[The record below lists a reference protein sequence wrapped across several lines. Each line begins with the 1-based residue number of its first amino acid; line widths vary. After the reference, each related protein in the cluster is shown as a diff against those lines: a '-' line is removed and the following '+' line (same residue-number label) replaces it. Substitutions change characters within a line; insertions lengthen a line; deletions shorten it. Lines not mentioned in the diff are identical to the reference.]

1 MNELKIWGGGWA
13 SARVQQVKDL
23 VFCLKWGES
32 LGRGGVDPWLHTVG
46 EGLCVAAAVLW
57 CRLQPWWLGFRPWLE
72 NVHVWQVR
80 LKEIYFWKEERSTE
94 WVATSDQNGADL
106 RRKSTL
112 PFRTDRHQWASW
124 SRVAPSWFGTA
135 EDGWVDLS
143 SGYIGIILSLFFFFF
158 CINMATLLWKD
169 ISKWCGCSRPRSYT

>member
-1 MNELKIWGGGWA
+1 MNDLKIWGGGWA
-13 SARVQQVKDL
+13 SATVQQVKDL

-57 CRLQPWWLGFRPWLE
+57 CRLQPWWLGFCPWLE

-94 WVATSDQNGADL
+94 WVAISDQNGADL

-112 PFRTDRHQWASW
+112 PFRTDRQQWASW

-143 SGYIGIILSLFFFFF
+143 SGYIGIILSLFFFF
-158 CINMATLLWKD
+158 LLYQHGHTALERHFKMMWLFKA
-169 ISKWCGCSRPRSYT
+169 